1 MEGELEVPN
10 AQTIVS
16 KLKLPLLY
24 YCLFRFDL
32 QQGFSMQAFIQRHV
46 YVCDCVYTGVI
57 VREAGVTLSP
67 SQPISSPH
75 LYLPMR
81 IT

>member
-1 MEGELEVPN
+1 MEGELEAPN

-16 KLKLPLLY
+16 KLKLPLLH

-32 QQGFSMQAFIQRHV
+32 QQGFFIQAFIQRHV

-57 VREAGVTLSP
+57 VREAGVTLSA